1 MTDGHDEGSL
11 ERSLQGRLLVATPG
25 LMDANFFRSVVLIIE
40 HTEEGA
46 AGIVLNRPS
55 DTELSEGPLED
66 WSPLAAEP
74 QLVFVGGPVAS
85 DSAVCLARTAPEAP
99 PPGWQPVVGG
109 LGVVDLSRQIDEI
122 RPGVDRIR
130 VFAGYAG
137 WGGGQL
143 EEELET
149 GSWYVVDADPEDALT
164 AMPGGLWRFVLRR
177 QQGKLALV
185 ANFPTDPSM
194 N

>member
-1 MTDGHDEGSL
+1 MADDAERESL
-11 ERSLQGRLLVATPG
+11 RGRLLVATPG
-25 LMDANFFRSVVLIIE
+25 LVDPNFFRSVVLVVE
-40 HTEEGA
+40 HTDEGA
-46 AGIVLNRPS
+46 AGVVLNRPS
-55 DTELSEGPLED
+55 ETQLSEGPLED
-66 WSPLAAEP
+66 WSQLAAEP
-74 QLVFVGGPVAS
+74 PLVFVGGPVSPDA
-85 DSAVCLARTAPEAP
+85 AVCLARTAPESE

-109 LGVVDLSRQIDEI
+109 LGVIDLTRELDEI
-122 RPGVDRIR
+122 GPTVDRIR

-143 EEELET
+143 EIELAE

-164 AMPGGLWRFVLRR
+164 SMPGALWRFVLRR
-177 QQGKLALV
+177 QHGKLALV